1 MSGPYGN
8 AVIIK
13 LSPTTI
19 SKGDSLDD
27 TSTSSGNTYL
37 SNATITFAVPAQET
51 KVISLALS
59 GQYAIADARGHI
71 IGAVNNSNRGLL
83 SLTSGQGA
91 LGLFD
96 RITISRAA
104 TAIDSLNQVNRTI
117 RQTSLLEHSK
127 DDLLMFTNGILVS
140 PYFDDSSVDVS
151 QLTPGFTIDNTP
163 TSGHP
168 FLKEFYLAPPFP
180 FLNAGKSLNL
190 ASLGGFTLTLVV
202 ADVLSACTQF
212 LPVAQVPLTAGH
224 IGAPNPLLACDRTTE
239 GYAEPDVC
247 QLVILNPELWLV
259 MQPLDP
265 ADLSEAASISYP
277 YQSLNTLTLQ
287 MGTSLLQR
295 INYLLQ
301 NSIIDTFTLMV
312 NYKPT
317 LLNLAFGKYLA
328 SSMSIQNL
336 SLLFNGRV
344 QLFNYDTTGLP
355 LAVQLFPHIPN
366 SLVLAASKP
375 GDSQINFE
383 ALANANF
390 IPSKIAAEGTG
401 KVFIDTQIGIL
412 LQLKPITPSQASF
425 PFFPPVWKSKLFYT
439 LDDSAA
445 NHVLY
450 SENPRNSISAGPD
463 WKARFC
469 LLQFKDAFQ
478 TSARYISFVNDNS
491 KLSSLRD
498 SSLPAFN
505 TPSCQFI
512 GALEPDQNFNTIII
526 TRNYYTLTITPS
538 ASLITAEAS
547 VPDVLPDYLRFNQLA
562 NQSPISYMRQEIIPL
577 IVVPN
582 PPPGVIT
589 LRLIP
594 PLSGF
599 FSTGYL
605 QLKFVLKCREPPCGY
620 GWIQLFG
627 PNCHYLKRGGYD
639 SPSMYPTLSSTRVY
653 KPFLAKS
660 ASWANANSQTIYGSP
675 LMAAGYGL
683 DVAGSTNLDEY
694 RSPITQCRA
703 FVPFDCNQGLFNKIG
718 LVNPYSL
725 LRSIRLEFP
734 TGVSALFDNLAE
746 NFYLKTYG
754 KPDVFVSASD
764 TVYRNNRFV
773 KSFTSNTLID
783 KFDRQRHHAY
793 RNELSLFPFH
803 FPDSVYPNMSDLASY
818 DHATL
823 ILKVKAECLNFLA
836 EAPFV
841 NSKLYIDFNIDKR
854 NVNLGFV
861 SGGLG
866 SGLVEGDITNYLL
879 GPSPPQFP
887 DGEEIRMLGY
897 PSNYDFD
904 WTLGPDPSFL
914 VNLVYYPPSV
924 QERAMDTF
932 NTTGITAAF
941 SDFER
946 HDRMAVSRSL
956 MNFEGPLMS
965 SFYDHINSNTL
976 LSIGGRNIRSARVIH
991 RYLRQDLN
999 NQFTTRLDDEV
1010 PTSLQ
1015 FFRNR
1020 ADTGLTTYQ
1029 SSHFYPY
1036 APKES
1041 VQIPK
1046 KNMREVLAA
1055 SWNPTALKTLKGPT
1069 LVFGQRLFIPSYIAP
1084 HVGPLCCSFPY
1095 AITPRTDIN
1104 SYSQNPGVST
1114 FQVTADGVPMF
1125 GDILVGSSLVN
1136 SIMYSFN
1143 NNGSTLY
1150 GLPEQLQYGVPR
1162 SIEYYPKCPTFDCV
1176 SYERTVAGTSQVG
1189 PALQGAGSFP
1199 LTLARSKQ
1207 PFNPFNHTWDMRGAP
1222 ATIIGRVPDGTFSF
1236 KSGRIGRS
1244 YHPWHYG
1251 KTLLPYNFVTEVSFP
1266 DDFLNTQLFS
1276 LPSLNCPQKLGP
1288 YSNWISGYTLSNFDN
1303 SVATASADT
1312 STFNFLKLNVSM
1324 PAALALFAPEVMT
1337 DASYLCRTYFFNW
1350 SYSLTYRRTSAEL
1363 KQHYPEGYSLN
1374 A

>member
-1 MSGPYGN
+1 
-8 AVIIK
+8 V
-13 LSPTTI
+13 
-19 SKGDSLDD
+19 
-27 TSTSSGNTYL
+27 
-37 SNATITFAVPAQET
+37 
-51 KVISLALS
+51 
-59 GQYAIADARGHI
+59 
-71 IGAVNNSNRGLL
+71 
-83 SLTSGQGA
+83 
-91 LGLFD
+91 
-96 RITISRAA
+96 
-104 TAIDSLNQVNRTI
+104 
-117 RQTSLLEHSK
+117 
-127 DDLLMFTNGILVS
+127 
-140 PYFDDSSVDVS
+140 
-151 QLTPGFTIDNTP
+151 
-163 TSGHP
+163 
-168 FLKEFYLAPPFP
+168 
-180 FLNAGKSLNL
+180 
-190 ASLGGFTLTLVV
+190 
-202 ADVLSACTQF
+202 
-212 LPVAQVPLTAGH
+212 
-224 IGAPNPLLACDRTTE
+224 
-239 GYAEPDVC
+239 
-247 QLVILNPELWLV
+247 LNPELWLV

-265 ADLSEAASISYP
+265 TDISLSGSISYP

-287 MGTSLLQR
+287 MGTALLQR

-317 LLNLAFGKYLA
+317 LLNLSFGKYLA
-328 SSMSIQNL
+328 SSLSVQNL
-336 SLLFNGRV
+336 SLLFNGVV

-366 SLVLAASKP
+366 ALVLAASKP

-401 KVFIDTQIGIL
+401 KVFIDTQIGLL
-412 LQLKPITPSQASF
+412 LQLKQITQPQATF
-425 PFFPPVWKSKLFYT
+425 PFFPPIWKSKLHYT
-439 LDDSAA
+439 LDPDLATHS
-445 NHVLY
+445 LY
-450 SENPRNSISAGPD
+450 SDNSRNAISAGPD
-463 WKARFC
+463 WRARFC
-469 LLQFKDAFQ
+469 LLQGKYAFQ
-478 TSARYISFVNDNS
+478 TSAAYISLVTNGTS
-491 KLSSLRD
+491 LPSLRD
-498 SSLPAFN
+498 TSFPAYN

-562 NQSPISYMRQEIIPL
+562 NQSPIAYMRSEIIPL
-577 IVVPN
+577 IVVAN

-627 PNCHYLKRGGYD
+627 TECAYLKHKGY
-639 SPSMYPTLSSTRVY
+639 PAMFPTLSSFRKYVPYMTVG
-653 KPFLAKS
+653 AGWS
-660 ASWANANSQTIYGSP
+660 AATGATVYGSP

-683 DVAGSTNLDEY
+683 DTESKVALTDQKTPEA
-694 RSPITQCRA
+694 QCRA

-718 LVNPYSL
+718 LVNPYSI

-764 TVYRNNRFV
+764 TVFRNNRFV
-773 KSFTSNTLID
+773 KSTTSNTLID
-783 KFDRQRHHAY
+783 KFDRQRHHVY
-793 RNELSLFPFH
+793 SNELSLLPFH
-803 FPDSVYPNMSDLASY
+803 FPNSAYPNMSDLASY
-818 DHATL
+818 DNATL

-866 SGLVEGDITNYLL
+866 SGLVEGDLTNYLL
-879 GPSPPQFP
+879 GPSPPRDP
-887 DGEEIRMLGY
+887 TSDTIRMLGY
-897 PSNYDFD
+897 PSQFDFD
-904 WTLGPDPSFL
+904 WELGPDPSFL
-914 VNLVYYPPSV
+914 MNLVYYPPTV

-932 NTTGITAAF
+932 NTTGITASF

-946 HDRMAVSRSL
+946 HDRMAVSRSV
-956 MNFEGPLMS
+956 MNYQGPQMNA
-965 SFYDHINSNTL
+965 FYDHINSNTL
-976 LSIGGRNIRSARVIH
+976 LSIGGRNIHSARVLH
-991 RYLRQDLN
+991 RYLRQDAN
-999 NQFTTRLDDEV
+999 NQFTVRLDDEV
-1010 PTSLQ
+1010 PSSLQ
-1015 FFRNR
+1015 YVNTIV
-1020 ADTGLTTYQ
+1020 APTTIQ
-1029 SSHFYPY
+1029 TSQVSEFYPY
-1036 APKES
+1036 PPKES
-1041 VQIPK
+1041 VQLPK
-1046 KNMREVLAA
+1046 DDMRTILAA
-1055 SWNPTALKTLKGPT
+1055 TWNTGAPRTLKGPT
-1069 LVFGQRLFIPSYIAP
+1069 LIFGQRLFIPSYIAP
-1084 HVGPLCCSFPY
+1084 HIGPLCYSFPY
-1095 AITPRTDIN
+1095 AVTPRLDVN
-1104 SYSQNPGVST
+1104 GYAQNPGTAT

-1176 SYERTVAGTSQVG
+1176 AFNRQVDNVDQL
-1189 PALQGAGSFP
+1189 AYDTQANGAFP
-1199 LTLARSKQ
+1199 QALARKFQ
-1207 PFNPFNHTWDMRGAP
+1207 PFNPVNHYWIGKEAETLVGVVP
-1222 ATIIGRVPDGTFSF
+1222 LATFGSKKGVIGRP
-1236 KSGRIGRS
+1236 
-1244 YHPWHYG
+1244 YHCWSYG
-1251 KTLLPYNFVTEVSFP
+1251 KSLLPCHYVTEISFP

-1276 LPSLNCPQKLGP
+1276 LPSLNCPQKIGP
-1288 YSNWISGYTLSNFDN
+1288 YSNWLTGYTFPNIDKSI
-1303 SVATASADT
+1303 ATALT
-1312 STFNFLKLNVSM
+1312 SNTATFKQLNVSF
-1324 PAALALFAPEVMT
+1324 PTAIALFFPELMT
-1337 DASYLCRTYFFNW
+1337 DASFLCRTYFFNW

-1363 KQHYPEGYSLN
+1363 KQHYPQGYSLN